1 ITCNYDGVS
10 KHQTAIED
18 GAFVGTNTS
27 LVAPVRVG
35 KGAIVA
41 AGSTI
46 TQDVPPDAMAFGRAQ
61 QANKPAR
68 AAEWRRK
75 AKEAAGAAGEKS
87 HGGEDEKE

>member
-1 ITCNYDGVS
+1 
-10 KHQTAIED
+10 
-18 GAFVGTNTS
+18 VGTNTS